1 MQESVRFYGSQREAV
16 IQTYMQELRYAEF
29 AQGLHRNLTFLH
41 KRSAELAKELQKH
54 HHLLSRQII
63 EMHRLEV
70 DIDIKIRACKGSC
83 KQTFDHTVDKEGFEG
98 MESKMA
104 EFSITSKRQKSFI
117 EFRLKSVDQPSVSHT
132 YRKIPVGTELL
143 TMFEDIVQHQV
154 VLEEILYDV

>member
-1 MQESVRFYGSQREAV
+1 M
-16 IQTYMQELRYAEF
+16 
-29 AQGLHRNLTFLH
+29 
-41 KRSAELAKELQKH
+41 
-54 HHLLSRQII
+54 
-63 EMHRLEV
+63 

-117 EFRLKSVDQPSVSHT
+117 EFKLKSVDQPSVSHT
-132 YRKIPVGTELL
+132 YRKMPVGTELL